1 MASIC
6 GSPVCAGGKPKL
18 KFTYTGDYVVRKD
31 GVVELHSSGTLVF
44 IDPAVIDIFCVGGGG
59 AGGIALAATG
69 NNVTCAAGG
78 GGGGLTATRKNVSV
92 TGAFDVT
99 IGAGATTTSTT
110 SAEKY
115 GGTTSFGNLLSARGG
130 ISAITTAPGYAHFS
144 SKGADGGSGGGGG
157 VVSNSDYGTG
167 GFDGNNGESGYPTS
181 TSGGAGQGYTTRE
194 FGEASGKLYA
204 GGGGGGR
211 YMVSPTPVVS
221 MGGTGGGGAGSWTG
235 GSTSAIQP
243 ASAGV
248 ANTGG
253 GGGGN
258 SWRKT
263 SGGSSWGAENASGGS
278 GIVCFRDAAEL
289 PELAGTW
296 VLNEKLYPSQTGES
310 INEVISYQGVTPHGN
325 FTGYSIGIGATATST
340 VAFYLNTSTIY
351 AQYQFSN
358 NQWIISKP
366 YPVQTITFPAGATA
380 SAEFRAWLASN
391 ATKQA

>member
-211 YMVSPTPVVS
+211 YMVSQTPVVS

-263 SGGSSWGAENASGGS
+263 SGGSSWGVENASGGS

-296 VLNEKLYPSQTGES
+296 VLNERLYAPEKNFDE
-310 INEVISYQGVTPHGN
+310 INLYFTIGNSRCSRIKTTNLTYLSAYKVISGD
-325 FTGYSIGIGATATST
+325 GID
-340 VAFYLNTSTIY
+340 I
-351 AQYQFSN
+351 YQFSN
-358 NQWIISKP
+358 NTWKTTTRSL
-366 YPVQTITFPAGATA
+366 TFETGATA
-380 SAEFRAWLASN
+380 SDEFRAWLASN